1 MVKRGLEVEGELQF
15 AHEGETIVLTRILI
29 AQGRLDEAIGLL
41 DRLIKEGEAGDRI
54 TSLVEMLLIQAFA
67 FKAQGDANKAM
78 TTLGKALSIAEPGGY
93 IRIFIDEGSPIAELL
108 EEILDDNTDIP
119 RAYLKK
125 LLSAFRLNKLIKTDD
140 GLVERLSERELEV
153 LRFIAAG
160 LSNKEIMK
168 ELFISI
174 STVKTHLS
182 HIYSKL
188 NVNSRTQATLKAKEL
203 ELL

>member
-1 MVKRGLEVEGELQF
+1 
-15 AHEGETIVLTRILI
+15 
-29 AQGRLDEAIGLL
+29 
-41 DRLIKEGEAGDRI
+41 
-54 TSLVEMLLIQAFA
+54 MLLIQAFA